1 MNKSKSWIKNIIIT
15 LFILIIACIISVIFQ
30 NIFEVDEHITTL
42 FVFAVFLISY
52 ITDGYIYGIIAAFIS
67 VLLINYAFTYPYF
80 MFDFDNPI
88 NVISAII
95 LTIIALLTGTLTTE
109 IKRHEAERAE
119 NEKLQMRAN
128 LLRAISHDLRTPLTT
143 IYGAASMLLENSK
156 TLSEKQKD
164 KFLCDIQEES
174 EWLVHMVENLL
185 SITKLSNGEVKI
197 VKNDIVLDELIDS
210 VIIKFKQRYPQ
221 QKIDLNLP
229 NDIIVIPMD
238 AILIEQVILNM
249 LDNAMQHAKNM
260 TKLEINVIVDHGNV
274 VFKIKD
280 NGCGINKN
288 KIQMILT
295 SGYYD
300 HDVSTDATK
309 HNMGIG
315 MSVCSTIIKAH
326 SGEIRADNRKSGGA
340 VFQFTLP
347 MEDEKNGQ

>member
-1 MNKSKSWIKNIIIT
+1 MNKSKSWVKNIIIT

-143 IYGAASMLLENSK
+143 IYGAASMLLENDNILSK
-156 TLSEKQKD
+156 TQKE

-210 VIIKFKQRYPQ
+210 VITKFKQRYPQ

-260 TKLEINVIVDHGNV
+260 TKLEISVIVDHGNV

-280 NGCGINKN
+280 NGCGINQN
-288 KIQMILT
+288 KIQTILT

-300 HDVSTDATK
+300 HDIPTDATK

-326 SGEIRADNRKSGGA
+326 GGEIRADNRKSGGA

>member
-143 IYGAASMLLENSK
+143 IYGAASMLLENENILSK
-156 TLSEKQKD
+156 TQKE

-185 SITKLSNGEVKI
+185 SITKLSNGDVKI

-210 VIIKFKQRYPQ
+210 VITKFKQRYPQ

-288 KIQMILT
+288 KIQTILT

-326 SGEIRADNRKSGGA
+326 GGEIRADNRKSGGA

>member
-1 MNKSKSWIKNIIIT
+1 MDQSKSWIKNIIIT
-15 LFILIIACIISVIFQ
+15 LFILIISCIISVIFQ
-30 NIFEVDEHITTL
+30 NVFEVEEHITTL

-52 ITDGYIYGIIAAFIS
+52 VTDGYIYGIISAFIS

-88 NVISAII
+88 NVISAIVLI
-95 LTIIALLTGTLTTE
+95 IIALLTCTLTTE

-119 NEKLQMRAN
+119 NEKIKMRAN

-143 IYGAASMLLENSK
+143 IYGAASMLLENK
-156 TLSEKQKD
+156 NTLSEKQKD

-185 SITKLSNGEVKI
+185 SITKLSNGDVQI
-197 VKNDIVLDELIDS
+197 VKNDIVLEELIDS
-210 VIIKFKQRYPQ
+210 VVTKFKQRYPQ
-221 QKIDLNLP
+221 QKIDLDLP
-229 NDIIVIPMD
+229 EDIIVIPMD
-238 AILIEQVILNM
+238 AILIEQVLLNM

-260 TKLEINVIVDHGNV
+260 TKLEINVRHDEKQVI
-274 VFKIKD
+274 FEIKD
-280 NGCGINKN
+280 NGCGINRHKLQT
-288 KIQMILT
+288 IFT

-300 HDVSTDATK
+300 QDVPSDASK

-326 SGEIRADNRKSGGA
+326 GGNIYADNRKSGGA
-340 VFQFTLP
+340 VFLFTLP
-347 MEDEKNGQ
+347 MEEEDGQ

>member
-1 MNKSKSWIKNIIIT
+1 MHRLESQIKNLIIT
-15 LFILIIACIISVIFQ
+15 VFILIIACIISVIFQ
-30 NIFEVDEHITTL
+30 NVFEVEEHITTL

-52 ITDGYIYGIIAAFIS
+52 ITDGYIYGIISAFIS

-80 MFDFDNPI
+80 MFDFDNPM

-119 NEKLQMRAN
+119 NEKIKMRAN

-143 IYGAASMLLENSK
+143 IYGAASMLLENNK

-238 AILIEQVILNM
+238 PILIEQVILNM

-260 TKLEINVIVDHGNV
+260 TKVEINVRSDEKQVI
-274 VFKIKD
+274 FEIKD
-280 NGCGINKN
+280 DGCGIHQNQLKT
-288 KIQMILT
+288 IFT

-300 HDVSTDATK
+300 PDVTSDASK

-326 SGEIRADNRKSGGA
+326 GGTICADNRKSKGA
-340 VFQFTLP
+340 VFRFTLP
-347 MEDEKNGQ
+347 TEEKINDK

>member
-143 IYGAASMLLENSK
+143 IYGAASMLLENENILSK
-156 TLSEKQKD
+156 TQKE

-185 SITKLSNGEVKI
+185 SITKLSNGDVKI

-210 VIIKFKQRYPQ
+210 VITKFKQRYPQ

-288 KIQMILT
+288 KIQTILT
-295 SGYYD
+295 SEYYD

-326 SGEIRADNRKSGGA
+326 GGEIRADNRKSGGA